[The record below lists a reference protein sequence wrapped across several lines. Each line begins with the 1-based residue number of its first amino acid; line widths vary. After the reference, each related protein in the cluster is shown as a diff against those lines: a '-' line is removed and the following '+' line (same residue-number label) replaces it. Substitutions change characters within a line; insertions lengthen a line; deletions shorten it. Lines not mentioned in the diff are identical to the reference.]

1 MHYDPS
7 LGESPGGLFIGIVR
21 GSGNNV
27 RMAHL
32 TALFTLSTQSHEYYS
47 LRN

>member
-21 GSGNNV
+21 GCGNNV
-27 RMAHL
+27 QTAYL
-32 TALFTLSTQSHEYYS
+32 TALFTPSAQSHEYYS
-47 LRN
+47 MRN